1 MLSHSKK
8 EKIEELKNGIEYLE
22 KIIPKIRKKEITY
35 YEASHAVAFFRDLYK
50 KFYGKYPQG
59 LREELQRI
67 YGKSA

>member
-1 MLSHSKK
+1 MIDHDKL

-22 KIIPKIRKKEITY
+22 DIIPKIRKKEITY